1 MSDKKFDA
9 DALIDAAAPLLG
21 LVVDDASRPI
31 VRTHLEIAAAMAA
44 LLSEAKLEDQQ
55 EPAPVFVP

>member
-1 MSDKKFDA
+1 MSEVKFDA

-31 VRTHLEIAAAMAA
+31 VRTHLQIAAEMAA
-44 LLSEAKLEDQQ
+44 LLAQEKLEDQQ
-55 EPAPVFVP
+55 EPAAVFVP